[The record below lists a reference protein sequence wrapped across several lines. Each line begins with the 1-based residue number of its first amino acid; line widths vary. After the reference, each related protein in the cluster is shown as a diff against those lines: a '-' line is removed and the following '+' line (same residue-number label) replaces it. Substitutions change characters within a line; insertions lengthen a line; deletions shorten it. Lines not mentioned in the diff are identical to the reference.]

1 MMLLGGARDVV
12 VSQFR
17 RLAAN
22 PRLEM
27 ERVMAWL
34 NLPLAVTFRK
44 RTSTALHALAS
55 ETPTAKSKA
64 HGHTE
69 FGEAGP

>member
-1 MMLLGGARDVV
+1 MLLGGARDVV

-17 RLAAN
+17 RLAAD

-27 ERVMAWL
+27 ERVMDWL

-44 RTSTALHALAS
+44 GVTPGLPFRRPASRVAALVH
-55 ETPTAKSKA
+55 
-64 HGHTE
+64 
-69 FGEAGP
+69 